1 MADLKDGETTEMQGS
16 GKKPYILKN
25 VGGVYSCSCPAWR
38 NQSVKIDKRTC
49 KHLRKLRG
57 DEEENMRIN
66 NLMPA
71 AIQGYP
77 PIPVPAP
84 IPTPAKAKEVPALL
98 LAHSWDG
105 VLDPTGWWMSEK
117 LDGVRALWKDGKFI
131 TRQGNMYLAPPW
143 FTEKLPNVPL
153 DGELWI
159 GRKQFQKTV
168 GIVRRY
174 DGGNMWKEVKFL
186 VFDAPSLLDPFEYR
200 QQMVHELLS
209 SIHGGFAYAH
219 HHIRVESMRHV
230 EVELKR
236 IESLGGE
243 GLMLRKPG
251 SLYEAG
257 RSMTLLKVKSF
268 FDDEAIVVDYQKGKG
283 RHKGRVGSLVLKLKN
298 GIMFEVG
305 TGLSDADR
313 DNPPPLGSEIKF
325 KYQELTDG
333 GVPRFPVFL
342 GMSDKL

>member
-1 MADLKDGETTEMQGS
+1 MDLKDGEVYEMQCS
-16 GKKPYILKN
+16 AKKPYKLKN
-25 VGGVYSCSCPAWR
+25 IGGVYSCDCMAWR
-38 NQSVKIDKRTC
+38 NQSLPIDKRTC

-57 DEEENMRIN
+57 DSVEEIRISGS
-66 NLMPA
+66 PA
-71 AIQGYP
+71 R
-77 PIPVPAP
+77 
-84 IPTPAKAKEVPALL
+84 TPAVVIDHKEPARNLPGDFKNVKEVPALL
-98 LAHSWDG
+98 LAHTWDG

-117 LDGVRALWKDGKFI
+117 LDGVRALWRNGKFI

-168 GIVRRY
+168 GIVRRH
-174 DGGNMWKEVKFL
+174 DGANLWREVKFL
-186 VFDAPSLLDPFEYR
+186 VFDAPSLLDPFEQR
-200 QQMVHELLS
+200 QRIVYDLLAN
-209 SIHGGFAYAH
+209 IYGGFAYAH
-219 HHIRVESMRHV
+219 PHVRVENLNHV
-230 EVELKR
+230 NQELKR
-236 IESLGGE
+236 IEALGGE

-268 FDDEAIVVDYQKGKG
+268 FDDEAIVVDYQAGKG
-283 RHKGRVGSLVLKLKN
+283 RHKGRVGSLVVQLKN

-313 DNPPPLGSEIKF
+313 DNPPSLGSEIKF
-325 KYQELTDG
+325 KYQELTDAG
-333 GVPRFPVFL
+333 IPRFPVFL
-342 GMSDKL
+342 GMSDK